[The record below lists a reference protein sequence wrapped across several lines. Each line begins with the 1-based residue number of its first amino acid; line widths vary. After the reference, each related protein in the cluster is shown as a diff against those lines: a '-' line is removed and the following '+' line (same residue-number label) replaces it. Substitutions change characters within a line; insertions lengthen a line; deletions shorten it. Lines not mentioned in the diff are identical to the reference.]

1 MLISKGK
8 REKVLKMKNPEPK
21 KEILE
26 QTKERKETL
35 QNYLQEN
42 DLDPRKDWTKDPIH
56 GDKVR
61 ALIRAAKISSEK
73 LVETTPK
80 EFFSKKRRTPE
91 EREQGIKDKKVKE
104 DSPKRGSSYDYP
116 LVNGVEMTS
125 EEKRKYRI
133 AQRKLKSKASP
144 KKEKEA
150 PVKEE
155 KAPKKI
161 IKKKEVIEEED

>member
-73 LVETTPK
+73 LVETTPR
-80 EFFSKKRRTPE
+80 EFFSRKRRTSE

-104 DSPKRGSSYDYP
+104 DSQKRGSSYDYP

>member
-42 DLDPRKDWTKDPIH
+42 DLDPRKDWTKDPLH

-80 EFFSKKRRTPE
+80 EFFSRKRRTPE

>member
-8 REKVLKMKNPEPK
+8 KEKVLKMKNPEPK

-91 EREQGIKDKKVKE
+91 EREQGIRDKKVKE

-144 KKEKEA
+144 KKEEKA

>member
-8 REKVLKMKNPEPK
+8 KEKVLKMKNPEPK

-91 EREQGIKDKKVKE
+91 EREQGIRDKKVKK
-104 DSPKRGSSYDYP
+104 DSPKREPLYDYP

-133 AQRKLKSKASP
+133 AQRKLKSKETP
-144 KKEKEA
+144 KKEKDA
-150 PVKEE
+150 SVKEK

>member
-42 DLDPRKDWTKDPIH
+42 DLDPREDWTKDPIH

-80 EFFSKKRRTPE
+80 EFFSRKRRTPE

-125 EEKRKYRI
+125 DEKRKYRI

>member
-80 EFFSKKRRTPE
+80 EFFSRKRRTSE
-91 EREQGIKDKKVKE
+91 EIEQGIKDKKVKE

>member
-42 DLDPRKDWTKDPIH
+42 DLDPREDWTKDPIH

-80 EFFSKKRRTPE
+80 EFFSRKRRTPE

-125 EEKRKYRI
+125 DEKRKYRI

-144 KKEKEA
+144 KKEEKA

>member
-80 EFFSKKRRTPE
+80 EFFSRKRRTPE

>member
-1 MLISKGK
+1 
-8 REKVLKMKNPEPK
+8 MKNPEPK

-80 EFFSKKRRTPE
+80 EFFSRKRRTSE

-104 DSPKRGSSYDYP
+104 DSLKRGSSYDYP

-144 KKEKEA
+144 KKEKDA

>member
-42 DLDPRKDWTKDPIH
+42 DLDPREDWTKDPIH

-80 EFFSKKRRTPE
+80 EFFSRKRRTPE

>member
-8 REKVLKMKNPEPK
+8 KEKVLKMKNPEPK

-80 EFFSKKRRTPE
+80 EFFSRKRRTSE

>member
-8 REKVLKMKNPEPK
+8 KEKVLKMKNPEPK

-80 EFFSKKRRTPE
+80 EFFSRKRRTSE
-91 EREQGIKDKKVKE
+91 EREQGIKDKRVKE

-161 IKKKEVIEEED
+161 IKKKEVIGEED

>member
-42 DLDPRKDWTKDPIH
+42 DLDPREDWTKDPIH

-80 EFFSKKRRTPE
+80 EFFSRKRRTPE

-125 EEKRKYRI
+125 DEKRKYRI

-144 KKEKEA
+144 KKEKET

>member
-80 EFFSKKRRTPE
+80 EFFSRKRRTSE

-161 IKKKEVIEEED
+161 IKKKEVIGEED

>member
-1 MLISKGK
+1 
-8 REKVLKMKNPEPK
+8 MKNPEPK

-42 DLDPRKDWTKDPIH
+42 DLDPREDWTKDPIH

-80 EFFSKKRRTPE
+80 EFFSRKRRTPE

-125 EEKRKYRI
+125 DEKRKYRI
-133 AQRKLKSKASP
+133 A
-144 KKEKEA
+144 
-150 PVKEE
+150 
-155 KAPKKI
+155 
-161 IKKKEVIEEED
+161 

>member
-80 EFFSKKRRTPE
+80 EFFSRKRRTPE

-104 DSPKRGSSYDYP
+104 DSPKRGSLYDYP

-144 KKEKEA
+144 KKEKDA
-150 PVKEE
+150 SVKEK

-161 IKKKEVIEEED
+161 IKKKEVIGEED

>member
-8 REKVLKMKNPEPK
+8 KEKVLKMKNPEPK

-80 EFFSKKRRTPE
+80 EFFSRKRRTPE

>member
-8 REKVLKMKNPEPK
+8 KEKVLKMKNPEPK

-80 EFFSKKRRTPE
+80 EFFSRKRRTSE
-91 EREQGIKDKKVKE
+91 EREQGIKDKKVKG

-144 KKEKEA
+144 KKEKDA

>member
-8 REKVLKMKNPEPK
+8 REKVLKTKNPEPK

-80 EFFSKKRRTPE
+80 EFFSRKRRTPE

-104 DSPKRGSSYDYP
+104 DSPKREPLYDYP

-133 AQRKLKSKASP
+133 AQRKLKSKETP
-144 KKEKEA
+144 KKEKGA
-150 PVKEE
+150 SVKEK

-161 IKKKEVIEEED
+161 IKKREVIGEED

>member
-42 DLDPRKDWTKDPIH
+42 DLDPREDWTKDPIH

-80 EFFSKKRRTPE
+80 EFFSRKRRTPE

-125 EEKRKYRI
+125 DEKRKYRI

-155 KAPKKI
+155 KASKKI

>member
-80 EFFSKKRRTPE
+80 EFFSRKRRTPE

-116 LVNGVEMTS
+116 LVNGLEMTS

-161 IKKKEVIEEED
+161 IKKKEVIGEED

>member
-80 EFFSKKRRTPE
+80 EFFSRKRRTSE

>member
-80 EFFSKKRRTPE
+80 EFFSRKRRTPE
-91 EREQGIKDKKVKE
+91 EREQGIRDKKVKK
-104 DSPKRGSSYDYP
+104 DSPKREPLYDYP

>member
-80 EFFSKKRRTPE
+80 EFFSRKRRTPE

-116 LVNGVEMTS
+116 LVNGLEMTS
-125 EEKRKYRI
+125 EEKKKYRI

>member
-8 REKVLKMKNPEPK
+8 KEKVLKMKNPEPK

-80 EFFSKKRRTPE
+80 EFFSRKRRTSE

-104 DSPKRGSSYDYP
+104 DSPKGGSSYDYP

-133 AQRKLKSKASP
+133 AQRKLKSKETP
-144 KKEKEA
+144 KKEKDA

>member
-1 MLISKGK
+1 
-8 REKVLKMKNPEPK
+8 MKNPEPK

-42 DLDPRKDWTKDPIH
+42 DLDPREDWTKDPIH

-80 EFFSKKRRTPE
+80 EFFSRKRRTPE

-125 EEKRKYRI
+125 DEKRKYRI

-144 KKEKEA
+144 KKE
-150 PVKEE
+150 E

>member
-8 REKVLKMKNPEPK
+8 KEKVLKMKNPEPK

-80 EFFSKKRRTPE
+80 EFFSRKRRTSE

-144 KKEKEA
+144 KKEKDA

>member
-42 DLDPRKDWTKDPIH
+42 DLDPRTDWTKDPIH

-80 EFFSKKRRTPE
+80 EFFSRKRRTPE
-91 EREQGIKDKKVKE
+91 EREQGIKDKRVKE

-133 AQRKLKSKASP
+133 AQRKLKSKETP
-144 KKEKEA
+144 KKEKDA

>member
-8 REKVLKMKNPEPK
+8 KEKVLKMKNPEPK

-42 DLDPRKDWTKDPIH
+42 DLDPREDWTKDPIH

-80 EFFSKKRRTPE
+80 EFFSRKRRTPE
-91 EREQGIKDKKVKE
+91 EREQGIKDKKVNE